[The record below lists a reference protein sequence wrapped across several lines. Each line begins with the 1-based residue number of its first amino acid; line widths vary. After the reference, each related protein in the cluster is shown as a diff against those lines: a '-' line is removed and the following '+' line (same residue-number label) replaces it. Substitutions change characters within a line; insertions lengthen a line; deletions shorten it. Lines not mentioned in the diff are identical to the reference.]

1 MNTYFTDESGAIYRM
16 ITKDAEQLLLIDISA
31 TRKPVWKLSAKVM
44 ETTIPEG
51 TLPETDA
58 ELTVKQERI
67 MRQRFTMISGI
78 LPLVGN
84 DKKMN
89 AAIKRTAE
97 EYGVCIPTVKKYL
110 FRYLVH
116 NNKAVLAPEER
127 EERTELT
134 TYEKDI
140 RWGLNRFYYTADKRS
155 LTDAYGKVQRIQ
167 INTEASMRW
176 KLQCMKVQNGGL
188 ISITMAKFRT

>member
-78 LPLVGN
+78 LPLVGS
-84 DKKMN
+84 DLLWYM
-89 AAIKRTAE
+89 
-97 EYGVCIPTVKKYL
+97 
-110 FRYLVH
+110 
-116 NNKAVLAPEER
+116 
-127 EERTELT
+127 
-134 TYEKDI
+134 
-140 RWGLNRFYYTADKRS
+140 W
-155 LTDAYGKVQRIQ
+155 
-167 INTEASMRW
+167 
-176 KLQCMKVQNGGL
+176 
-188 ISITMAKFRT
+188 

>member
-31 TRKPVWKLSAKVM
+31 TRKPVWKNPADLKESD
-44 ETTIPEG
+44 IPAG

-58 ELTVKQERI
+58 ELTAKQERI

-97 EYGVCIPTVKKYL
+97 EYDVIYRVVRTKKDSCL
-110 FRYLVH
+110 FYNFRK
-116 NNKAVLAPEER
+116 NKV
-127 EERTELT
+127 
-134 TYEKDI
+134 
-140 RWGLNRFYYTADKRS
+140 
-155 LTDAYGKVQRIQ
+155 
-167 INTEASMRW
+167 
-176 KLQCMKVQNGGL
+176 
-188 ISITMAKFRT
+188 KFRRCLSGNR

>member
-1 MNTYFTDESGAIYRM
+1 MNKYYCDTEGNIYRM
-16 ITKDAEQLLLIDISA
+16 ITKDAKQLLLIDTSA
-31 TRKPVWKLSAKVM
+31 TRKPVWKNLADLKESD
-44 ETTIPEG
+44 IPIG
-51 TLPETDA
+51 ILPDTDE
-58 ELTVKQERI
+58 ELTAKQERI

-110 FRYLVH
+110 FLYLVH

-127 EERTELT
+127 EERKELT

-155 LTDAYGKVQRIQ
+155 LTDAY
-167 INTEASMRW
+167 S
-176 KLQCMKVQNGGL
+176 LL
-188 ISITMAKFRT
+188 ISSSIWLILSL